1 MNSGSG
7 EFFNAGLL
15 GGLGS
20 TVLFAAIH
28 FKAKA
33 VSDLIVPGA
42 YGRWMKLQ
50 VEKKTTV
57 AVMEAR
63 GEKVRGSQ
71 RPLPQSEWDSRV
83 VAFVFS

>member
-7 EFFNAGLL
+7 EYFMPGLL
-15 GGLGS
+15 GGIGS
-20 TVLFAAIH
+20 TVLFAAVH

-33 VSDLIVPGA
+33 ISDLIVPGA

-50 VEKKTTV
+50 VGKKKAV
-57 AVMEAR
+57 AAMEAR

-71 RPLPQSEWDSRV
+71 RPVPQSEWDSRV
-83 VAFVFS
+83 VAFVFT